1 MEQAKTILDALEH
14 RTLAAAR
21 SRQLQEKEQQVARV
35 FEQAQ
40 AQAKARAQA
49 QAKAQWEKSEM
60 ERRTGQ
66 EAAAKLLNAVQ
77 STAGKAPEA
86 KPTSAD
92 VTGALKQQAET
103 KPTAESPKQP
113 VQELSGTTTSE
124 SVAESHA
131 ERVRKDEAVTSAS
144 GNPNQK
150 TEEKKAKKEKRSRGN
165 KGKTKKMR
173 KKTATGEL

>member
-40 AQAKARAQA
+40 ARAQA